1 MNKYIP
7 ALTTKK
13 EFLDTFEQMI
23 DYLIAY
29 NEDSYTDEI
38 LCDMIQDP
46 DKRQEAVDL
55 LLEWISDDYEVC
67 EKENKIEK
75 GGDWMS
81 AFEKMDESADKI
93 IKERK

>member
-7 ALTTKK
+7 ALTNKK
-13 EFLDTFEQMI
+13 DFLDAFEQMI

-38 LCDMIQDP
+38 LCDMVQDP

-55 LLEWISDDYEVC
+55 LIEWISDDYETE
-67 EKENKIEK
+67 EKEL
-75 GGDWMS
+75 DWEIPFNEML
-81 AFEKMDESADKI
+81 KSADKI